1 MRYRRPIRGAP
12 TTIPSGTQFAPKALA
27 GYTRIGLAP
36 GETKTVSIH
45 IPKRQL
51 QYWSTTGSWTT
62 ATGTRTLYVSTNAT
76 TEVLQQVITVTNG

>member
-1 MRYRRPIRGAP
+1 MRYRGL
-12 TTIPSGTQFAPKALA
+12 SGSPNYDPLRTQFAPKALA

-36 GETKTVSIH
+36 GEPRPCPIH

-62 ATGTRTLYVSTNAT
+62 ATGTRALYVSTDAT
-76 TEVLQQVITVTNG
+76 TDVLQQVITVTSG